1 MASGNC
7 ERESLTESY
16 ATIGHGLGA
25 SAQMANRLQDFQP
38 FATYTRSATAYGG
51 RMDDPTYKRLFAFP
65 RMVEDL
71 LRALVRAEWILEID
85 FATLRKLPA
94 EYVGD
99 EGQQRRGDA
108 VWRVRFR
115 GRWLYLLILLEFQSS
130 NDPRM
135 ALRMLEYTALLYREL
150 DRQGQLAAPGGWPP
164 VLPVVLY
171 NGDAPWTA
179 ALEMRDLIARVPAPL
194 GACQPAQR
202 SLLLD
207 EQRVAVDDLPL
218 RNLMRAVVG
227 FEQSRTPTD
236 LAGAVDALRGLLREP
251 GDSEL
256 GRAFAS
262 WVLRMANRMG
272 GGDATPL
279 AGTLEEARMSLVERV
294 AQWPE
299 QWRQE
304 GRQEGRREGL
314 AQGFARQRILLVRLA
329 ALRFGSNVADRV
341 AELLTGI
348 ADQESL
354 DAAAELISS
363 AETGAEL
370 TSGLGA
376 IGRQGR

>member
-1 MASGNC
+1 
-7 ERESLTESY
+7 
-16 ATIGHGLGA
+16 
-25 SAQMANRLQDFQP
+25 
-38 FATYTRSATAYGG
+38 
-51 RMDDPTYKRLFAFP
+51 MDDPAYKRLFTFP

-71 LRALVRAEWILEID
+71 LRAVVRAEWILEID

-115 GRWLYLLILLEFQSS
+115 DRWLYLLVLLEFQSRS
-130 NDPRM
+130 DPRM

-150 DRQGQLAAPGGWPP
+150 DRQGELAAPGGWPP

-179 ALEMRDLIARVPAPL
+179 ALEIRDLIAPVPAPL
-194 GACQPAQR
+194 GSCQPAQR

-236 LAGAVDALRGLLREP
+236 LAGAVDALGRLLREP
-251 GDSEL
+251 QDGEL

-262 WVLRMANRMG
+262 WVLQMANRMG
-272 GGDATPL
+272 GGDAMPSV
-279 AGTLEEARMSLVERV
+279 ATLEEAKMSLVERV

-304 GRQEGRREGL
+304 GRREGRQEGRREGL
-314 AQGFARQRILLVRLA
+314 EQGFARQRTLLGRLA
-329 ALRFGSNVADRV
+329 ALRFGGEVADRV
-341 AELLTGI
+341 AALLAGI
-348 ADQESL
+348 ADQERL

-370 TSGLGA
+370 TGRLA
-376 IGRQGR
+376 EIGRNGR

>member
-1 MASGNC
+1 
-7 ERESLTESY
+7 
-16 ATIGHGLGA
+16 
-25 SAQMANRLQDFQP
+25 
-38 FATYTRSATAYGG
+38 
-51 RMDDPTYKRLFAFP
+51 
-65 RMVEDL
+65 MVEDL
-71 LRALVRAEWILEID
+71 LRALVRAEWIGDVD

-115 GRWLYLLILLEFQSS
+115 GRWLYLLVLLEFQSRS
-130 NDPRM
+130 DPRM

-150 DRQGQLAAPGGWPP
+150 DRQGDLQAPGGWPP

-179 ALEMRDLIARVPAPL
+179 ALEVRDLIAPVPAPL

-251 GDSEL
+251 HDGEL

-262 WVLRMANRMG
+262 WVLQMTNRMG
-272 GGDATPL
+272 GGDAMPSV
-279 AGTLEEARMSLVERV
+279 ATLEEARMSLVERV

-314 AQGFARQRILLVRLA
+314 AQGFARQRNLLGRLA
-329 ALRFGSNVADRV
+329 ALRFGGEVADRV
-341 AELLTGI
+341 AALLTRI

-354 DAAAELISS
+354 DMAAELISN
-363 AETGAEL
+363 AEAGAEL
-370 TSGLGA
+370 TSRLA
-376 IGRQGR
+376 EIGRNGR